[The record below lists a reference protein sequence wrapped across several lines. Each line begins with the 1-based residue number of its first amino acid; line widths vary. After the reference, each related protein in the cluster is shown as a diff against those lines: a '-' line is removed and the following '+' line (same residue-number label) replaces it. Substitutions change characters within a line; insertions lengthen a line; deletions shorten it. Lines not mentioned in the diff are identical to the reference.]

1 MSLIGVA
8 TARRVTQPVTGSRGP
23 ARVLERNVRAYRRTW
38 LILASGFF
46 EPVLYLLGIGV
57 GVGALVGD
65 LPGPG
70 GEPIAYDQFVAP
82 AMLVTAAMTGAV
94 ADTTF
99 NFFIKLKYGHTY
111 DAMLA
116 TPLRARDVAYGEV
129 SWALIRGALYAAAF
143 LIVMLAFGLVPA
155 WSGVLALPVAMLVG
169 FAFAGVGLA
178 ATTFMRS
185 FVDFDFIQ
193 LAIMP
198 LFLFSATFFP
208 LSRYPDLLATVV
220 QITPLYQGVALSRAS
235 VLGEL
240 HVGLLW
246 HVLYLAIMGW
256 IGVQVATRRLHRLLL
271 P

>member
-1 MSLIGVA
+1 VSVLTFAAERQLRPTI
-8 TARRVTQPVTGSRGP
+8 TP
-23 ARVLERNVRAYRRTW
+23 ARGSARVIERNARAYRRGW

-46 EPVLYLLGIGV
+46 EPVLYLLAIGL

-70 GEPIAYDQFVAP
+70 GEPIAYEQFVAP
-82 AMLVTAAMTGAV
+82 AMLVSAAMTGAV

-99 NFFIKLKYGHTY
+99 NFFVKLKYGRTY

-116 TPLRARDVAYGEV
+116 TPLSARDVALGEV
-129 SWALIRGALYAAAF
+129 GWALIRGALYAAAF
-143 LIVMLAFGLVPA
+143 LIVMAAFGLTPSWWAILTV
-155 WSGVLALPVAMLVG
+155 PVALLVG

-185 FVDFDFIQ
+185 FVDFDFVQ

-208 LSRYPDLLATVV
+208 LERYPAALASIV
-220 QITPLYQGVALSRAS
+220 QITPLYQGVALSRAA
-235 VLGEL
+235 VLGDL
-240 HVGLLW
+240 HLGLLW
-246 HVLYLAIMGW
+246 HVLYLTAMGW
-256 IGVQVATRRLHRLLL
+256 IGVRIATRRIDRLLL

>member
-1 MSLIGVA
+1 MSVVTLT
-8 TARRVTQPVTGSRGP
+8 TARRLARPGIGSLRP
-23 ARVLERNVRAYRRTW
+23 TRVVERNVRAYRRTW

-46 EPVLYLLGIGV
+46 EPVLYLLAIGV
-57 GVGALVGD
+57 GVGELVGD

-70 GEPIAYDQFVAP
+70 SEPLAYDQFVAP
-82 AMLVTAAMTGAV
+82 AMLVSAAMTGAV

-99 NFFIKLKYGHTY
+99 NFFVKLHYGHTY

-143 LIVMLAFGLVPA
+143 LIVMAAFGLVPS
-155 WSGVLALPVAMLVG
+155 WWGVLTVPVALLVG

-185 FVDFDFIQ
+185 FVDFDFVQ

-208 LSRYPDLLATVV
+208 LDRYPAALETVV
-220 QITPLYQGVALSRAS
+220 QISPLYQGVALSRAA
-235 VLGEL
+235 VLGDL
-240 HVGLLW
+240 HLSMVW
-246 HVLYLAIMGW
+246 HVVYLAAMGW
-256 IGVQVATRRLHRLLL
+256 IGVQIATRRLHKLLL